1 MTAFMPVS
9 SLKKLEDYC
18 MLWDAGDQDKPLGT
32 QVGEAHHRGE
42 PDSWLCYSHSTPA
55 CHWEAPKFR

>member
-1 MTAFMPVS
+1 MTASMPVS

-42 PDSWLCYSHSTPA
+42 PDS
-55 CHWEAPKFR
+55 

>member
-1 MTAFMPVS
+1 
-9 SLKKLEDYC
+9 